1 MTSPALN
8 ALLASSRILSVLWDS
23 PGSWPK
29 CGRDVIFLAD
39 AVSRVGRALFPDT
52 WTGNETACSTPLP
65 HPDELRRMVEDEKRQ
80 RAVRNA
86 SASRVAPAVS
96 VHRNI
101 AHSARP
107 APSAQ
112 ETEPPRV
119 PVDRAD
125 IARAAAEARAKAVE
139 QWAIDNAARKRLLA
153 AIEWVAERCRNGDLE
168 THLRWVG
175 GGDHF
180 AVAANVWYVEPV
192 IEKRFS
198 ECQAKVW
205 SNASRQNL
213 PAYIFVTRD
222 SLTRC
227 LTAIGAATVDGQDLA
242 GLSPYLQIAVSLALK
257 YRDDTVSKDG
267 LVLTIKEAW
276 KKLHGEDISTTA
288 AEHIAATIRH
298 PDKRAIEYGK
308 KARSAAAPK
317 KG

>member
-1 MTSPALN
+1 
-8 ALLASSRILSVLWDS
+8 
-23 PGSWPK
+23 
-29 CGRDVIFLAD
+29 
-39 AVSRVGRALFPDT
+39 
-52 WTGNETACSTPLP
+52 
-65 HPDELRRMVEDEKRQ
+65 MVEDEKRQ